1 VVWEGSPA
9 QTEGATDPRVLLIL
23 FPGSLSGRVVAHD
36 GNIQSS
42 SARVIFSRLQIT
54 FTISNKPRTEKVL
67 VKIDPRTALSIRIK
81 EQQHLLGSHFLHPP
95 IRALCDAS
103 IFIKIISKR
112 PPDYKSQEPPL
123 LSFHNLT
130 KLLFT
135 NIFCSMFDGL
145 TPQF

>member
-1 VVWEGSPA
+1 VQLLLSLP
-9 QTEGATDPRVLLIL
+9 TEGGAWVRG
-23 FPGSLSGRVVAHD
+23 GSMSYGEKR
-36 GNIQSS
+36 
-42 SARVIFSRLQIT
+42 
-54 FTISNKPRTEKVL
+54 SNKPRTEKVL
-67 VKIDPRTALSIRIK
+67 VKIDLRTALSIRIK

-95 IRALCDAS
+95 ISALCNAS